1 MKRKYLLPVALL
13 ISCHLCNPF
22 STTANAQEHGAHTHG
37 EADVLIIL
45 EGTSLFI
52 TLKSPAV
59 NLLGFEHAPHTDKQ
73 KQLTKEV
80 VAKLQKAEHF
90 FALTPACVVKN
101 NSVDFPFELENT
113 STHHE
118 STNGNHTSKEHH
130 HDVSLNVEWECK
142 QTNKLEIDIKIFEEF
157 KGFNSITAQWIAF
170 DRQNAAK
177 LNKHNSVVIL
187 EPAQ

>member
-1 MKRKYLLPVALL
+1 MKHKYLLPAALL
-13 ISCHLCNPF
+13 LSGLLCTPF
-22 STTANAQEHGAHTHG
+22 STAANAQEHGAHTHG

-52 TLKSPAV
+52 TLESPAV
-59 NLLGFEHAPHTDKQ
+59 NLLGFEHAPHTNKQ
-73 KQLTKEV
+73 KQLAKEV
-80 VAKLQKAEHF
+80 VAELQKAEHF
-90 FALTPACVVKN
+90 FAITPACVLKN
-101 NSVDFPFELENT
+101 NSVDFPFMIDNT
-113 STHHE
+113 STNHA
-118 STNGNHTSKEHH
+118 STNSSHTSKEHH
-130 HDVSLNVEWECK
+130 HDVSLNMEWLCK

-170 DRQNAAK
+170 SRQNAAK

>member
-1 MKRKYLLPVALL
+1 MKRKYLLPAALL
-13 ISCHLCNPF
+13 LSGLLCNPF

-52 TLKSPAV
+52 TLESPAV

-90 FALTPACVVKN
+90 FALAAWMC
-101 NSVDFPFELENT
+101 
-113 STHHE
+113 
-118 STNGNHTSKEHH
+118 
-130 HDVSLNVEWECK
+130 
-142 QTNKLEIDIKIFEEF
+142 IK
-157 KGFNSITAQWIAF
+157 K
-170 DRQNAAK
+170 
-177 LNKHNSVVIL
+177 
-187 EPAQ
+187 